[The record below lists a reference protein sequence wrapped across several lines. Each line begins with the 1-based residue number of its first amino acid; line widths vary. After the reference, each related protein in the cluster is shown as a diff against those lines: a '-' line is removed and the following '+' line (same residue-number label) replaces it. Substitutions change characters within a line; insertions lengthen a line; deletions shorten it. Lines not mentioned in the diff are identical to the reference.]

1 MGFTLD
7 VQGQLCTFVF
17 SDSALLLT
25 VPIPVLTPAV
35 QGCQDEEIRIEMSMS
50 AVSCSKT
57 HTLPEQQKMRHVCPL
72 KNDLASFPSQVHATF
87 HLLVQSTVR
96 ASRVRHPPPVASLRL
111 LRR

>member
-25 VPIPVLTPAV
+25 VHTCTHSCSSRLSRRK
-35 QGCQDEEIRIEMSMS
+35 EEIEMS

-57 HTLPEQQKMRHVCPL
+57 TPYP
-72 KNDLASFPSQVHATF
+72 NDSKCDTCVL
-87 HLLVQSTVR
+87 
-96 ASRVRHPPPVASLRL
+96 
-111 LRR
+111 